1 MEEVPGLVV
10 ISDTGPLISIFQ
22 SDSMDVVAAL
32 FGGIHTST
40 TCHTEMLS
48 HGLEDFI
55 VQAGSLLQVHA
66 LSSSEA
72 AQAVE
77 IAQRIALHPK
87 VKHAEPANHIGEA
100 EVMTLVQRAEFDD
113 GVLLLDELAARQ
125 VAFDLQLPVSGFAG
139 VLLMGVSEGLLTP
152 QEVKTRLER
161 CQQRGTH
168 YGRAFIERIYRQA
181 MEEC

>member
-32 FGGIHTST
+32 LGGIHTST

-48 HGLEDFI
+48 HGLEDFV
-55 VQAGSLLQVHA
+55 VQAVHA

-125 VAFDLQLPVSGFAG
+125 VAFELQLPVSGFAG

-152 QEVKTRLER
+152 QEVKTRLEPIL
-161 CQQRGTH
+161 
-168 YGRAFIERIYRQA
+168 FK
-181 MEEC
+181 